1 MRVRR
6 TGDQEAAGST
16 TAGSTFFVEIN
27 YEIFSMVNV
36 SFLIQEGQLSVS
48 GERIAQYWI
57 TA

>member
-16 TAGSTFFVEIN
+16 TAGSTFFVEID
-27 YEIFSMVNV
+27 YEIISMVNV

-48 GERIAQYWI
+48 GERIAQY
-57 TA
+57 